1 MKTKDIYLCHSCDH
15 LTEDGTSL
23 ILKNDEE
30 YDHHKSLRHS
40 VKIKQVNSTPENP
53 SQKLAK
59 FATKS
64 MLKVVISRSDSTRV
78 FAVVK
83 MNNHYE
89 TIEFD
94 KKNSRAIGWLQ
105 VAYFDESG
113 NMCSDDQCSAAIGF
127 LRQKTLMNESTNQEE
142 VHLRCAFVNHEI
154 FYDLGRS
161 DWKLIRITKDGINFI
176 DHGINTPIFYRTS
189 RIAKQTEPNLR
200 PDIDALS
207 DFAKLIR
214 IPNPDMFKIQ
224 LVSMFISGVPMPCF
238 AIHGHS
244 GSAKSATS
252 SMIKRI
258 IDPAGMSNKDNLKS
272 FPRGEDNF
280 VVSLASSYFSS
291 FENISHIDKDVS
303 DTICRVITG
312 SSYEKRTQ
320 YSNDDVFVISILRK
334 ILINGIDFDI
344 KEADLVDRVIVYQ
357 LERIDKTQRLS
368 EKQVEEIFRKLL
380 PDLLGQIFLILQKT
394 LVIID
399 SVEKNLPFKERM
411 ADFTVTGEAIYQS
424 MGHSQ
429 GEFLDL
435 FNAELQ
441 KNLQNLHDSNP
452 IVKIFDEILDDDSE
466 FKIQAENLFKKISEI
481 SSVNG
486 FPVSRIPKTSGGL
499 KSWVDRSKT
508 LLDYSK
514 IIVESY
520 INTQSKESSGFTPNS
535 KVYVLRRVV
544 STQTK
549 LNDCEK

>member
-1 MKTKDIYLCHSCDH
+1 MKTKDIYLCYSCDAD
-15 LTEDGTSL
+15 TEDGSPL
-23 ILKNDEE
+23 ILKNEEE
-30 YDHHKSLRHS
+30 YDHHRSLRHS

-64 MLKVVISRSDSTRV
+64 MFKVVVSRSDSTRV

-94 KKNSRAIGWLQ
+94 KKNPRAIGWLQ

-113 NMCSDDQCSAAIGF
+113 NMCSDDQCSGAIGF

-142 VHLRCAFVNHEI
+142 VHLRCAFVNDEI

-161 DWKLIRITKDGINFI
+161 DWKLIRITKEGINFI
-176 DHGINTPIFYRTS
+176 DYGINTPIFYRTS

-200 PDIDALS
+200 PNVDALS
-207 DFAKLIR
+207 EFTKLIR
-214 IPNPDMFKIQ
+214 IPNPEMFKVQ

-252 SMIKRI
+252 SMMKRI

-280 VVSLASSYFSS
+280 VVSLASAYFSS

-303 DTICRVITG
+303 DTICRAVTG
-312 SSYEKRTQ
+312 SSYEKRAH
-320 YSNDDVFVISILRK
+320 YSNDEVFVISILRK
-334 ILINGIDFDI
+334 VLINGIDFDI

-357 LERIDKTQRLS
+357 LERIDKNQRLS
-368 EKQVEEIFRKLL
+368 EKQVEGIFRKLL
-380 PDLLGQIFLILQKT
+380 PDLLGQIFLILQKA
-394 LVIID
+394 LVIVD
-399 SVEKNLPFKERM
+399 SVEKELSYKERM
-411 ADFTVTGEAIYQS
+411 ADFSVIGEAIYQS
-424 MGHSQ
+424 LGHSQ
-429 GEFLDL
+429 DEFLDL
-435 FNAELQ
+435 FHAEIQ

-452 IVKIFDEILDDDSE
+452 IVKIFNEILGDE
-466 FKIQAENLFKKISEI
+466 NERQIQAEELYQEIESI
-481 SSVNG
+481 SSRNG
-486 FPVSRIPKTSGGL
+486 FAVSRLPKSSSGIQ
-499 KSWVDRSKT
+499 SWVDRSKT
-508 LLDYSK
+508 LLDESELNV
-514 IIVESY
+514 ISY
-520 INTQSKESSGFTPNS
+520 INTQSKDNSGFTPNS

-549 LNDCEK
+549 LKDID